1 MCLKKPAPSA
11 KIKTKE
17 LQGIKI
23 PILGSKQNAD
33 KPDRDPSVILGT
45 RGFDR
50 QSIQISTHNLMV
62 EKTDMQNNYKKK
74 KNNLHNHKMSVT
86 YHPANISTIN
96 GTIIDTLQ
104 ARSIMVKT
112 SSEHFISV
120 CPEPFPLHP
129 DDNPPA
135 GTD

>member
-1 MCLKKPAPSA
+1 MESLRIHTGEKANHVPRMCLKKPAPSA

-74 KNNLHNHKMSVT
+74 KQPS
-86 YHPANISTIN
+86 
-96 GTIIDTLQ
+96 
-104 ARSIMVKT
+104 
-112 SSEHFISV
+112 
-120 CPEPFPLHP
+120 
-129 DDNPPA
+129 
-135 GTD
+135 